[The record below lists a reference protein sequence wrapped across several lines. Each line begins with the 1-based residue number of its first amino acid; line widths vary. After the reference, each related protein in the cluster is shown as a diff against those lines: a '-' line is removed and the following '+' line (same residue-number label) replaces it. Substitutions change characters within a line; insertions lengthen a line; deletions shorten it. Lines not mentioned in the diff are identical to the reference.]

1 MEEKKN
7 HGGARPGAGRPRRS
21 EEQDVIKLFDEHID
35 RDIVIKKILEKIKQG
50 DMKAITLYMNYIYGK
65 PILSVNQ
72 TTTLNVNDFDI
83 SKLVSFETKDK

>member
-1 MEEKKN
+1 MEERKKR
-7 HGGARPGAGRPRRS
+7 GGARPGAGRPTRS

-35 RDIVIKKILEKIKQG
+35 RDVVIKKILEKIKQG

-83 SKLVSFETKDK
+83 SKLVSFEPKDK